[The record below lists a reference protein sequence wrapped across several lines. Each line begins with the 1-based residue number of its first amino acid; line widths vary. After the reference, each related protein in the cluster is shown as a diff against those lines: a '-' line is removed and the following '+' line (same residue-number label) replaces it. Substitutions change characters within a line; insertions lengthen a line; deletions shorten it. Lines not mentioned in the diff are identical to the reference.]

1 MHDAYVNARGFKN
14 VFYAYVQFYFQGTVL
29 DSLLFSKHSK
39 RSRGIKQEWNQTF
52 LYKRNSKS
60 FIHSIQNRVQGLST
74 KYSFKHKGKYNIKK
88 RSNCRLLFV
97 EIFQLSFE
105 PFYHV
110 FTKINKFS
118 H

>member
-88 RSNCRLLFV
+88 SQTAGFCLLSSSNSPLNLF
-97 EIFQLSFE
+97 IMSSQR
-105 PFYHV
+105 
-110 FTKINKFS
+110 
-118 H
+118 

>member
-52 LYKRNSKS
+52 CTKETQNPS
-60 FIHSIQNRVQGLST
+60 FIQ
-74 KYSFKHKGKYNIKK
+74 FKIEYKD
-88 RSNCRLLFV
+88 
-97 EIFQLSFE
+97 
-105 PFYHV
+105 
-110 FTKINKFS
+110 
-118 H
+118 